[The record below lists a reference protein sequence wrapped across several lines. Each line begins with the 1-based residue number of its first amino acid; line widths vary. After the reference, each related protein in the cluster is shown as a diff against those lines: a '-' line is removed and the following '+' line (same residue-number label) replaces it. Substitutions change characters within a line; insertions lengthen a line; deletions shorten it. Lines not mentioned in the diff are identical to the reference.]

1 MVADPKAGVATVKAR
16 DGIINEELELRRL
29 KLCLDATVLTPDAKA
44 EGFGNAL
51 APRLSL
57 MASQVSDAF
66 GTKERVSPAAV
77 WNGSMLPAEPERN
90 IFAVAKK

>member
-1 MVADPKAGVATVKAR
+1 MADPSGSIALLKER
-16 DGIINEELELRRL
+16 DGLIDAPLELRRL
-29 KLCLDATVLTPDAKA
+29 NLCIDATVLTPDAKA

-66 GTKERVSPAAV
+66 ATKERVSPTAV
-77 WNGSMLPAEPERN
+77 WNGTLLPSAGERD
-90 IFAVAKK
+90 IFAVKRK